1 VRVFATADHRLRYTW
16 LKFLPHK
23 IMEKPWNTMYG
34 SIAESIKAI
43 PVFETWEQR
52 RFRKPTEL
60 RLLPGSY
67 LHDGHPILKDTPDE
81 LYLAPDYGRFA
92 SPKILQDL
100 GIRFLNWKDV
110 LLRIRTDITTP
121 SSRIKSQSLD
131 GPWFEAF
138 AGLCTL
144 LLELLQMSD
153 SKNLLKKQPLIPLSS
168 PNQWTG
174 APGMGQGGLPNIY
187 FPCTDTIPIPKDIG
201 LYLLNQNALAKPKV
215 KRFFAALGV
224 EDCPKELVFAKIRT
238 AHSSRKE
245 GYDFGSHLRYLFHNH
260 DTPSDLRK
268 WLLVPTDIGPKDSS
282 WNIYFP
288 SDALYDME
296 NLLSREIRLKNQTK
310 YGVVRADVLDLEPK
324 DVSVKGRTWKTWL
337 QEATGALYH
346 PELVPKGHSK
356 TKLSCDLSYVLD
368 FNPEKFLGTLK
379 AHWSEY
385 QRDVSRVKFTL
396 MQCEVPCRSG
406 HKVSLCETYLPT
418 LAVLGRLQELSVSD
432 ASVPVLCIPDGD
444 LDDDLHREWRFLED
458 FGVWSKPDLWF
469 YKSVLL
475 IMSSAKDIGTQQTR
489 SLYAS
494 MAKLATVEDHLELR
508 YVTMV

>member
-1 VRVFATADHRLRYTW
+1 V
-16 LKFLPHK
+16 
-23 IMEKPWNTMYG
+23 YG
-34 SIAESIKAI
+34 SIAKSIKAI
-43 PVFETWEQR
+43 PVFQTWEQR

-60 RLLPGSY
+60 RLLPGLC
-67 LHDGHPILKDTPDE
+67 LHDDHPILKDTPDE
-81 LYLAPDYGRFA
+81 VYLAPDYRRFA
-92 SPKILQDL
+92 STKILQDL
-100 GIRFLNWKDV
+100 GIQFVYWSDI
-110 LLRIRTDITTP
+110 LLRIRTDVTTP
-121 SSRIKSQSLD
+121 SSRIKSQRLD
-131 GPWFEAF
+131 SPWFEAF
-138 AGLCTL
+138 AGLCTP
-144 LLELLQMSD
+144 LLESSQMND

-201 LYLLNQNALAKPKV
+201 LYLLNQHALAKPKV

-224 EDCPKELVFAKIRT
+224 EDCPKELVFANIRK
-238 AHSSRKE
+238 AHSSKQE
-245 GYDFGSHLRYLFHNH
+245 GHDFESHLRYLFHNH
-260 DTPSDLRK
+260 DTPSDLRT
-268 WLLVPTDIGPKDSS
+268 WLLVPTDIGPKDSG
-282 WNIYFP
+282 WKFYFS
-288 SDALYDME
+288 SDAPYDME
-296 NLLSREIRLKNQTK
+296 KLLSREIRRKNKTK
-310 YGVVRADVLDLEPK
+310 YGVVPADVLDLEPK
-324 DVSVKGRTWKTWL
+324 DISVKGRTWKTWL

-346 PELVPKGHSK
+346 PALVRKIHSE
-356 TKLSCDLSYVLD
+356 TTLSHGLAYVLD

-458 FGVWSKPDLWF
+458 FGVWSKPDLRF

-475 IMSSAKDIGTQQTR
+475 IMSSAKDIGTRQTR

-494 MAKLATVEDHLELR
+494 MAKLATGEDHSELR
-508 YVTMV
+508 YVIMV

>member
-1 VRVFATADHRLRYTW
+1 
-16 LKFLPHK
+16 
-23 IMEKPWNTMYG
+23 MYG

-60 RLLPGSY
+60 RLLHSSC

-110 LLRIRTDITTP
+110 LLRIRTDVTTP

-131 GPWFEAF
+131 SPWFEAF
-138 AGLCTL
+138 AGLCTSI
-144 LLELLQMSD
+144 LELLQMSD

-201 LYLLNQNALAKPKV
+201 LYLLNQDALAKPKV

-224 EDCPKELVFAKIRT
+224 EDCSKELVFAKIRA
-238 AHSSRKE
+238 AHSSRQE

-268 WLLVPTDIGPKDSS
+268 WLLVPTDIGPKDSVS
-282 WNIYFP
+282 GWKFYFP
-288 SDALYDME
+288 SDAPYDME
-296 NLLSREIRLKNQTK
+296 NLLSREIRLKNKTQ
-310 YGVVRADVLDLEPK
+310 YGVIPVDVLDLEPTEI
-324 DVSVKGRTWKTWL
+324 SVKGRTWKTWL
-337 QEATGALYH
+337 QEATGALHH
-346 PELVPKGHSK
+346 PSLVRKIHSE
-356 TKLSCDLSYVLD
+356 TTLSRGLAYILD
-368 FNPEKFLGTLK
+368 FNPGKFLGTLK

-385 QRDVSRVKFTL
+385 QRDVSRVKSTL
-396 MQCEVPCRSG
+396 MECEVLCRSG
-406 HKVSLCETYLPT
+406 HNVSLCETYLPT
-418 LAVLGRLQELSVSD
+418 LAVLGKLQELSVSD
-432 ASVPVLCIPDGD
+432 ASVSVLYIPDGD

-458 FGVWSKPDLWF
+458 FGVRSNPDLRF

-475 IMSSAKDIGTQQTR
+475 IMSSAKDIGTRQTC

-494 MAKLATVEDHLELR
+494 MAKLATVEDHSELR
-508 YVTMV
+508 YVIMV